1 MTKCL
6 WFFLSVGIF
15 RQFVPRFVCEKRQ
28 TFWVAPFVCEN
39 GIICLWDKMSVQTKR
54 ARQNVWGPTDIL
66 GCTFCLWKWHYLSVG
81 QNVCGSIC
89 RWVGHDHRQ
98 FVSQTVCLTDNLSH
112 ILKAHQLNKISENS
126 GNCQLK
132 LHHFFFLRLFLWII
146 FF

>member
-1 MTKCL
+1 MGQNVCTDKKGTTKCL
-6 WFFLSVGIF
+6 RTHRHFGLHLLSVKTAL
-15 RQFVPRFVCEKRQ
+15 FVCETKCLYRQKGQPKMSEDPQTKR
-28 TFWVAPFVCEN
+28 VAPFVCT
-39 GIICLWDKMSVQTKR
+39 I
-54 ARQNVWGPTDIL
+54 
-66 GCTFCLWKWHYLSVG
+66 
-81 QNVCGSIC
+81 
-89 RWVGHDHRQ
+89 GHDHRQ